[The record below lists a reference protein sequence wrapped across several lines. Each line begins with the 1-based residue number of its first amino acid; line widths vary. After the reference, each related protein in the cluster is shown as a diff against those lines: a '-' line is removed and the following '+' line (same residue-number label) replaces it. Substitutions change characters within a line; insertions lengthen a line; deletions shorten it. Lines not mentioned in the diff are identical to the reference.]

1 MHTHKLK
8 MHNLQKNMT
17 SCTFGK
23 NKRKILNK
31 NKTV

>member
-1 MHTHKLK
+1 
-8 MHNLQKNMT
+8 MT

-31 NKTV
+31 NKTVWKNTDNILTNN